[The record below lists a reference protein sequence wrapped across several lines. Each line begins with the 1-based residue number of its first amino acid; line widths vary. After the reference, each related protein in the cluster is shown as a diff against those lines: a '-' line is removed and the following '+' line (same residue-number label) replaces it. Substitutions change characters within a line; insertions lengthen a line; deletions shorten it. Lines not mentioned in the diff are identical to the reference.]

1 MHGWFVDEKP
11 SSDQRRVRMPELTE
25 KMLSTA
31 RSSAIHFLKLSAY
44 IILVELLSEKVRMLT
59 LLVLWNCR
67 VWHKTIRTLGTLDM
81 YANSLEFFM

>member
-1 MHGWFVDEKP
+1 MLVWVVDEKP

-44 IILVELLSEKVRMLT
+44 ILVELLSE
-59 LLVLWNCR
+59 
-67 VWHKTIRTLGTLDM
+67 I
-81 YANSLEFFM
+81 AAEFNTSSTVELSCLA